1 VKRPT
6 GSLPKR
12 AKRAKGAH
20 GHKGP
25 ERAADLLREAQH
37 LIVEAAGLLGSG
49 PEDGGLWDAVAILV
63 EQRETELNSANP
75 ATSANPAAQE
85 RSSAETS

>member
-1 VKRPT
+1 MRPS
-6 GSLPKR
+6 GALPKLGKSAR
-12 AKRAKGAH
+12 ATKQAR
-20 GHKGP
+20 GP

-63 EQRETELNSANP
+63 EQRETTDRASADST
-75 ATSANPAAQE
+75 AGVDGG
-85 RSSAETS
+85 